1 MIPVRSRWGH
11 IYPFFFQE
19 KNTAA
24 PQQHS
29 TMPRLPKISNC
40 NSASKA
46 GTLEIC
52 DKTSKVTQV
61 LILWGLWRNP
71 RKIAEYSTLNQL
83 FYDFIFFLLN
93 LLHELFSD
101 FLMYSPNSLNARLL
115 WRCPQAAEGV
125 PRPSLRSR
133 TIGQHPDFVP
143 VKPTIGMIT
152 PTWFK
157 SIESQKLPKTFTV
170 SHSGVAL
177 GCSVLGNAVPSS
189 KSNKHVWEYPNLW
202 ELQHHGYTSINLI
215 PTAPPNTVR
224 AWHPKFDTPKL
235 SE

>member
-83 FYDFIFFLLN
+83 FYDFL
-93 LLHELFSD
+93 LFSS
-101 FLMYSPNSLNARLL
+101 YSTYLTNFSLIFSCILPTVWTLAYFEGAPRQQKVFQGLHFDLERLDN
-115 WRCPQAAEGV
+115 
-125 PRPSLRSR
+125 
-133 TIGQHPDFVP
+133 T
-143 VKPTIGMIT
+143 MI
-152 PTWFK
+152 
-157 SIESQKLPKTFTV
+157 LC
-170 SHSGVAL
+170 L
-177 GCSVLGNAVPSS
+177 
-189 KSNKHVWEYPNLW
+189 
-202 ELQHHGYTSINLI
+202 
-215 PTAPPNTVR
+215 
-224 AWHPKFDTPKL
+224 
-235 SE
+235 

>member
-1 MIPVRSRWGH
+1 MRSY
-11 IYPFFFQE
+11 ISLFFPRKKTPQHHSNTPQCLDCRRSAIATLHQRLAHWRSATRPRKWHKCWSYEAYEETLE
-19 KNTAA
+19 KLQST
-24 PQQHS
+24 PHS
-29 TMPRLPKISNC
+29 TSCSMI
-40 NSASKA
+40 
-46 GTLEIC
+46 
-52 DKTSKVTQV
+52 
-61 LILWGLWRNP
+61 
-71 RKIAEYSTLNQL
+71 
-83 FYDFIFFLLN
+83 FFIFFLLN
-93 LLHELFSD
+93 LLNELFSD

-133 TIGQHPDFVP
+133 TIGQHHDFVP
-143 VKPTIGMIT
+143 VQPTIGMIT

-215 PTAPPNTVR
+215 PTAPPSTVR